1 MLVTLWAVVNL
12 INTFS
17 WFIYLIFVNDGNAK
31 TGDVMYGATKGSDS
45 LAEESRGDKFKDK
58 VIMLTE
64 IINLPILST

>member
-31 TGDVMYGATKGSDS
+31 TGDVMCGATKGSDS
-45 LAEESRGDKFKDK
+45 LSEEISLKTR
-58 VIMLTE
+58 
-64 IINLPILST
+64 